1 MRNSAFG
8 PSSRSRGGARIALG
22 DLNGDGIADLAIG
35 AGFGG
40 GPRVQLIRG
49 EKAINGFPAQP
60 TAADKF
66 LNDVFI
72 FDSALRDGSFLAI
85 GDVNGDGLNELIA
98 SPGDGGPLQ
107 VKVLNAK
114 ELIADGNVDN
124 TLARFT
130 PSGLGGDG
138 SGARVGVAA
147 TGNGSQVNVVVGTG
161 KRTNGVAK
169 VYPGTSF
176 TGTLGSSL
184 NTEPTGGS
192 VLFNSGNALADGVY
206 VG

>member
-1 MRNSAFG
+1 MAAR
-8 PSSRSRGGARIALG
+8 SS
-22 DLNGDGIADLAIG
+22 
-35 AGFGG
+35 
-40 GPRVQLIRG
+40 
-49 EKAINGFPAQP
+49 
-60 TAADKF
+60 
-66 LNDVFI
+66 
-72 FDSALRDGSFLAI
+72 
-85 GDVNGDGLNELIA
+85 
-98 SPGDGGPLQ
+98 Q

-114 ELIADGNVDN
+114 QLILDGNVDN

-147 TGNGSQVNVVVGTG
+147 TGNGAQVTVVVGTG
-161 KRTNGVAK
+161 KRTTGIAK

-192 VLFNSGNALADGVY
+192 VLFNSGSALADGVY

>member
-1 MRNSAFG
+1 M
-8 PSSRSRGGARIALG
+8 
-22 DLNGDGIADLAIG
+22 
-35 AGFGG
+35 
-40 GPRVQLIRG
+40 
-49 EKAINGFPAQP
+49 
-60 TAADKF
+60 
-66 LNDVFI
+66 
-72 FDSALRDGSFLAI
+72 FDSNLRDGSFLAI

-107 VKVLNAK
+107 VKVLSARQ
-114 ELIADGNVDN
+114 LILDGNVDN

-147 TGNGSQVNVVVGTG
+147 TGNGTQVNVVVGTG

-169 VYPGTSF
+169 VYPGTAFS
-176 TGTLGSSL
+176 GTIGNSL
-184 NTEPTGGS
+184 NTEPSGGS